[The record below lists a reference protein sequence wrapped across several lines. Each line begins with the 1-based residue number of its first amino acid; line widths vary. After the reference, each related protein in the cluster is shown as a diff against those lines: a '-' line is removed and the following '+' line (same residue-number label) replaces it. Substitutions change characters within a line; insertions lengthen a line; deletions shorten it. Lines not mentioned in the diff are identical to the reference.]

1 MRERER
7 GEIWLQAAGWKI
19 ESCFLGTGRREQC
32 SVAVLSS
39 VCWPIRAEDDG
50 QTGYEVIGSG
60 QFSSKL
66 FLYYDTYNII
76 MELLSE

>member
-1 MRERER
+1 MRAGER
-7 GEIWLQAAGWKI
+7 GEIWLHAAGWKI
-19 ESCFLGTGRREQC
+19 ESCLLGKGRREQC

-39 VCWPIRAEDDG
+39 VCWPIGAEEDR

-66 FLYYDTYNII
+66 FLYYHTYNI